1 MAETDLDTR
10 TAPLEMTP
18 DAFREAGH
26 RLVDTVADF
35 LSSLPSRPVTRD
47 ETPSAL
53 RALLPGGLPVRGEDP
68 ARLVAEVGPLLFDHS
83 LFNGHPRFFG
93 YITASAAPVG
103 ALADL
108 LAAAV
113 NPNVGGWQLSPIASE
128 IEGQCVRW
136 IAELLG
142 MPAPTEGL
150 LVSGGNMANFVG
162 FLAGRRAKAGDAL
175 REKGTGVGPRLLAY
189 ASAETHTWIQKAA
202 DLFGH
207 GTDSI
212 RWIPVKED
220 LTVDTDAL
228 LRQIEEDR
236 RRGDRPFLIVGNA
249 GTVSTGAVDPLA
261 RLAAVAR
268 EHDLWFHVDG
278 AYGAPAV
285 VTPEAPPAL
294 AGLAEADSVAVD
306 PHKWLY
312 AALEAGCTLVRHP
325 GVLTDTFSYT
335 PPYYRFEGEEEDPRV
350 NYFERGLQNSRGFR
364 ALRVWLALRQA
375 GVEGYRRMIGD
386 DIRLARE
393 LHRRVEATAGLEAW
407 TLGLSVSTFRYVP
420 PDLAPRT
427 KEVEAYLNELN
438 EELLHRVKTS
448 GELFLSNAVVRGT
461 FLLRA
466 CVVNFRTALP
476 DVEAVPGIVVRL
488 GEETD
493 RLLRPRHLPPT
504 PKTAT
509 PRP

>member
-1 MAETDLDTR
+1 MS
-10 TAPLEMTP
+10 P
-18 DAFREAGH
+18 DEFRIAGH
-26 RLVDTVADF
+26 RLIDELADF
-35 LSSLPSRPVTRD
+35 YTTLAERRVTPGETVGEVQQLLGPQPLPENGTHAEDLLRD
-47 ETPSAL
+47 IAPI
-53 RALLPGGLPVRGEDP
+53 
-68 ARLVAEVGPLLFDHS
+68 LFEHS
-83 LFNGHPRFFG
+83 LHNGHPRFFG

-142 MPAPTEGL
+142 MPPQTEGL

-162 FLAGRRAKAGDAL
+162 FLAARRAKAGEAL
-175 REKGTGVGPRLLAY
+175 REKGVGGGGPRLLVY
-189 ASAETHTWIQKAA
+189 APAETHTWIQKAA

-207 GTDSI
+207 GTGSI
-212 RWIPVKED
+212 RWIPVRED
-220 LTVDTDAL
+220 LTVDTEAL
-228 LRQIEEDR
+228 LRQIAEDR
-236 RRGDRPFLIVGNA
+236 RRGDRPFLLVGNA

-261 RLAAVAR
+261 RLAAIAR
-268 EHDLWFHVDG
+268 EHDLWFHADG

-285 VTPEAPPAL
+285 LAAEAPPEL
-294 AGLAEADSVAVD
+294 AGLAEADSLAVD

-312 AALEAGCTLVRHP
+312 AAVEAGCTLVRHP
-325 GVLTDTFSYT
+325 GVLADTFSYA

-350 NYFERGLQNSRGFR
+350 NYFERGPQNSRGFR
-364 ALRVWLALRQA
+364 ALKVWLALRQA

-393 LHRRVEATAGLEAW
+393 LHRRVEATPGLEAW
-407 TLGLSVSTFRYVP
+407 TQGLSVSTFRYVP
-420 PDLAPRT
+420 PDLAPRA

-448 GELFLSNAVVRGT
+448 GELFLSNAVVHGT

-466 CVVNFRTALP
+466 CIVNFRTSLR
-476 DVEAVPGIVVRL
+476 DVEEVPGIVVRL
-488 GEETD
+488 GEDTD
-493 RLLRPRHLPPT
+493 RRLRPRHLPSV
-504 PKTAT
+504 
-509 PRP
+509 

>member
-1 MAETDLDTR
+1 MSPADLKNR
-10 TAPLEMTP
+10 TSPLEMAP

-26 RLVDTVADF
+26 RLVDVVADF
-35 LSSLPSRPVTRD
+35 LSSLPARPVTRD

-53 RALLPGGLPVRGEDP
+53 RALLPGQLPVRGEDP
-68 ARLVAEVGPLLFDHS
+68 ARLLAEVGPLLFDHS

-142 MPAPTEGL
+142 MPPQTEGL

-175 REKGTGVGPRLLAY
+175 REKGAGAGPRLLAY

-207 GTDSI
+207 GTGSI
-212 RWIPVKED
+212 RWIPVKDD

-228 LRQIEEDR
+228 LRRIAEDR
-236 RRGDRPFLIVGNA
+236 RQGDRPFLLVGNA

-261 RLAAVAR
+261 RLAAIAR
-268 EHDLWFHVDG
+268 EHDLWFHADG

-285 VTPEAPPAL
+285 LAAEAPREL

-312 AALEAGCTLVRHP
+312 AAVEAGCTLVRHP
-325 GVLTDTFSYT
+325 GVLADTFSYT

-350 NYFERGLQNSRGFR
+350 NYFERGPQNSRGFR
-364 ALRVWLALRQA
+364 ALKVWLALRQA

-393 LHRRVEATAGLEAW
+393 LHRRVEATRGLEAW
-407 TLGLSVSTFRYVP
+407 TQGLSVSTFRYVP
-420 PDLAPRT
+420 PDLAPRAQ
-427 KEVEAYLNELN
+427 EVEAYLNELN

-466 CVVNFRTALP
+466 CIVNFRTSLP
-476 DVEAVPGIVVRL
+476 DVGAVPGIVVRL

-493 RLLRPRHLPPT
+493 RLLRPRRL
-504 PKTAT
+504 ASA
-509 PRP
+509 